1 MENFSRSL
9 EQTIA
14 FILGGGRGQRL
25 YPLTKFRAKPA
36 VPFAGNYRLIDI
48 PVSNC
53 IHSGVHKIYIMTQFQ
68 SASLN
73 RHIMQTY
80 KLDIFREGFVDIL
93 ASELSF
99 NPAESGFSEG
109 TADAVRKG
117 LKHIEH
123 QGMQKS
129 YVLIL
134 AGDQLYR
141 MDYRKILRR
150 HLDENAQ
157 VTLAVLPIKRQDA
170 ERFGLM
176 QIKDG
181 RVINFKEKPK
191 AEDIPPEWYRG
202 ERLYGS
208 MGIYLFDL
216 DFLKEVL
223 YNHPEWQ
230 DFGKQVLP
238 GVIAGGGSV
247 VAYEFTG
254 YWEDIGT
261 VASFHEAHLG
271 LVKKD
276 PVFDLYQADWP
287 FFFKPRFLPPARLLE
302 ARVSDSL
309 VSDGV
314 KIESSEIRSSVI
326 GIRTLVEKGAQIEE
340 SVIMGADYF
349 VTDSEGGSG
358 FQCVIGAG
366 SVIQKAIIDKNCR
379 IGRGVRLTNEHRVQ
393 HEEGDFYSIVDGI
406 IVIPKNT
413 VVPDGTII

>member
-1 MENFSRSL
+1 MENFSSCL
-9 EQTIA
+9 GQTIA

-25 YPLTKFRAKPA
+25 YPLTKFRSKPA

-141 MDYRKILRR
+141 MDYRQILRR
-150 HLDENAQ
+150 HLEKNAE
-157 VTLAVLPIKRQDA
+157 VTIAVLSITDKDA
-170 ERFGLM
+170 ERFGVV
-176 QIKDG
+176 QIKG
-181 RVINFKEKPK
+181 GKVVNFMEKPK
-191 AEDIPPEWYRG
+191 AGNIPREWYRG
-202 ERLYGS
+202 DWLYGS
-208 MGIYLFDL
+208 MGIYVFDL

-223 YNHPEWQ
+223 YSHPEWQ
-230 DFGKQVLP
+230 DFGKEVLP
-238 GVIAGGGSV
+238 GVIGGGGSV
-247 VAYEFTG
+247 FAYEFTG

-261 VASFHEAHLG
+261 VASFHEAHMG
-271 LVKKD
+271 LVKPK
-276 PVFDLYQADWP
+276 PSFDLYQADWP
-287 FFFKPRFLPPARLLE
+287 FFFKARFLPPSRFHE
-302 ARVSDSL
+302 AKISDSL

-314 KIESSEIRSSVI
+314 EIECSEVRSSVI
-326 GIRTLVEKGAQIEE
+326 GIRTLVEEGAQIEE

-349 VTDSEGGSG
+349 AIDNDRQSG

-366 SVIQKAIIDKNCR
+366 SVIRKAIVDKNCR
-379 IGRGVRLTNEHRVQ
+379 IGRGVRLVNERGVQ
-393 HEEGDFYSIVDGI
+393 SEEGDFYSIVDGI

-413 VVPDGTII
+413 FVPDGTLL